1 MGILSDLKRVVF
13 GAKAVAKSAAEKT
26 VEASQ
31 EAGEAFIEKSGDLI
45 EKAADKAGEVYD
57 TAKEKLD
64 DLTEKLWEEITSK
77 KNMEEKDLKQETNNA
92 GFSEG
97 AFGTTH
103 EEGTEPKD
111 TSEATAE
118 PAEQPFV
125 KKMSEIGEEVLD
137 KGGKAAE
144 KLMDTAEK
152 VGGKVWEVSEKVG
165 EKVMNKAEEIGGKII
180 QKGGEAFE
188 KAKEFG
194 ANLWEKASELVEKAQ
209 QEAEKE
215 SLEEMA
221 KKAEAMNQEAA
232 FKSKAADKSADS
244 TLGGFDS
251 FFEKAKRFSEGDYY
265 DASGKSSTPPAQ
277 EGTKNT
283 NMEIMKDPDYLPA
296 PKTEGKIPGFDD
308 LDGDGNELIDDAIID
323 KD

>member
-1 MGILSDLKRVVF
+1 MGILNDLKRVVF
-13 GAKAVAKSAAEKT
+13 GAKAVAKSAVDKT

-31 EAGEAFIEKSGDLI
+31 EAGEAFIEKSGDFI
-45 EKAADKAGEVYD
+45 EKAADKASQAYD
-57 TAKEKLD
+57 TAKEKLED
-64 DLTEKLWEEITSK
+64 FTEKLWEEITSK
-77 KNMEEKDLKQETNNA
+77 KDMEEKDLKQETNNA
-92 GFSEG
+92 GFSED
-97 AFGTTH
+97 AFGNAKA
-103 EEGTEPKD
+103 ESTEPKD
-111 TSEATAE
+111 TSDAT
-118 PAEQPFV
+118 EQPFV

-180 QKGGEAFE
+180 EKGGEAFE

-194 ANLWEKASELVEKAQ
+194 ANLWEKANELVEKAQ

-265 DASGKSSTPPAQ
+265 DASGKSTSTPPAQ
-277 EGTKNT
+277 EGAKNA